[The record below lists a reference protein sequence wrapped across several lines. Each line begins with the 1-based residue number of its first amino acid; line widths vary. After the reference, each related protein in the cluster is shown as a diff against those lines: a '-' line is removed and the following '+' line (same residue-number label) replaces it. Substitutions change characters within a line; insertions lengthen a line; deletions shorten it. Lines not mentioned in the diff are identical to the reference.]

1 MSENFYVIE
10 HMIRER
16 LADARATAKVAALL
30 RQRDQG
36 QPRSNGLGTRLVYFG
51 GFLGKAAR
59 EAAFETAR
67 ALRSWTEVTKRS

>member
-1 MSENFYVIE
+1 MPENFYVIE

-16 LADARATAKVAALL
+16 LADARGTAKVAALL
-30 RQRDQG
+30 RQQDQG
-36 QPRSNGLGTRLVYFG
+36 RPRSNGLGTRLVHFR

-67 ALRSWTEVTKRS
+67 ALRSWTGVTKRS

>member
-1 MSENFYVIE
+1 MHESFYVIE
-10 HMIRER
+10 HMIRDR

-36 QPRSNGLGTRLVYFG
+36 RRRSNGLGTRLVHFG
-51 GFLGKAAR
+51 GSLGKAAR